1 MNVFVVNSEVAATIL
16 QTLCLPDVEVCYI
29 GQRIDTK
36 RIRRLYILM
45 PATSISALAINDII
59 AEARPRMTEDAETR
73 VILI

>member
-1 MNVFVVNSEVAATIL
+1 MNVFVVNSEVAAAIL

-36 RIRRLYILM
+36 RIRRLYIMM
-45 PATSISALAINDII
+45 PAMSVNAAAINDII
-59 AEARPRMTEDAETR
+59 AETRLRMTEDAETR